1 MSLYIYISCVYIYIM
16 YISCIYHVYIMYISC
31 IYIMYISCKYHVY
44 IMYISCIYH
53 LYIMYISFIY
63 HLYIMYISCISH
75 LHRFLYIYTYTPF
88 LSRNSQARGP
98 SVPQA
103 SRSSWCVW
111 SPKAVTRA
119 PPSHLVEIPKF
130 KFWKKI
136 LLEKKIVISMKSGY
150 PSNSIN
156 AITPGSSFCT
166 MGQ

>member
-1 MSLYIYISCVYIYIM
+1 MPLYIYISCVYIYIM
-16 YISCIYHVYIMYISC
+16 YISCIYHVYISC
-31 IYIMYISCKYHVY
+31 IYHVNIMYISCTYHVY
-44 IMYISCIYH
+44 IIYISCIYH
-53 LYIMYISFIY
+53 LYII
-63 HLYIMYISCISH
+63 YISCIYH
-75 LHRFLYIYTYTPF
+75 VYLTYIDFYIYIYIYTYTPF

-136 LLEKKIVISMKSGY
+136 LLEKK
-150 PSNSIN
+150 
-156 AITPGSSFCT
+156 
-166 MGQ
+166 

>member
-1 MSLYIYISCVYIYIM
+1 M
-16 YISCIYHVYIMYISC
+16 YISCIYHVYIMYISF
-31 IYIMYISCKYHVY
+31 
-44 IMYISCIYH
+44 IYH
-53 LYIMYISFIY
+53 LYIIYISFIY
-63 HLYIMYISCISH
+63 HVYLTYID
-75 LHRFLYIYTYTPF
+75 LYIYTYTPF

-136 LLEKKIVISMKSGY
+136 LLEKKIGDFNKIWVSFEF
-150 PSNSIN
+150 NQCDF
-156 AITPGSSFCT
+156 TPGSSFCT